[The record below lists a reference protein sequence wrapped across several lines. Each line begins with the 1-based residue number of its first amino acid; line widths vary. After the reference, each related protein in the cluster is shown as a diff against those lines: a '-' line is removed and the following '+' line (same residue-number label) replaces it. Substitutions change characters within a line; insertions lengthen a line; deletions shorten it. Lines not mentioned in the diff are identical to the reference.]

1 MTKPV
6 NLLYCIHVKQRNGDA
21 NMNYTK
27 TQINTV
33 TKLLGQMTVADL
45 KTLIDQTVADVV
57 AVDSYKQVFNND
69 TTALEWFTQF
79 CDSYGLTPER
89 VIARNGK
96 PYGLY
101 FVKEFGQSGYDCV
114 IQKYTRFFQLWI
126 KDGHQNADTIQPHIE
141 LGASFEDLW
150 WHGANLAKLENMM
163 HKICQMR
170 GLALAA

>member
-1 MTKPV
+1 ME
-6 NLLYCIHVKQRNGDA
+6 
-21 NMNYTK
+21 YTK

-33 TKLLGQMTVADL
+33 SRLLGQMTSDQL
-45 KTLIDQTVADVV
+45 KTLIDQTVADIDGVKK
-57 AVDSYKQVFNND
+57 YKQVFSTD
-69 TTALEWFTQF
+69 ATAIQWFTQF

-89 VIARNGK
+89 VITSNGK

-101 FVKEFGQSGYDCV
+101 YVKEFGQTGYDSLNK
-114 IQKYTRFFQLWI
+114 KYTPFFQLWI

-163 HKICQMR
+163 HKICRMR
-170 GLALAA
+170 GLDKKAA